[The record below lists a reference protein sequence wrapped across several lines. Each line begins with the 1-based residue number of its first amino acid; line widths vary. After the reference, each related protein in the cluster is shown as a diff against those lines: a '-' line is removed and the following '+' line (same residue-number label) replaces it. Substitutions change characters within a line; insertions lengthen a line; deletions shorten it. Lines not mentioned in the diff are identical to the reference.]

1 MSPTFSDTM
10 SGGRGAR
17 HRFAP
22 EILDAVRVA
31 SRPDNWRG
39 PTELARHWFWIAFWC
54 AASVWTFNN
63 WTLWASIPVYLLA
76 AFFIGGRQRAVAGVL
91 HMATHRAFMANHRV
105 GSVLGAVFGGYPVLQ
120 SFTAYRASH
129 LGEHHGRLGDPER
142 DPDYRQYKDNGLCGD
157 NLGRPALN
165 RYLRKVVG
173 PRSTGSYILYLL
185 RHRIWSRDEAP
196 FERALRITLL
206 VAVLAWAVVANWWL
220 WLILLWFV
228 PLVTTQVW
236 IGAVAELMEHFPL
249 IENAP
254 RIDLY
259 MSWNRD
265 YGFWTRFLF
274 GETDGEGF
282 HLVHHLFP
290 RTPMWRLREVDAILA
305 KDPVYAAL
313 PRLSGVL
320 GGMVQIYRSLPPTPR
335 RRPQTGAVPTTT

>member
-1 MSPTFSDTM
+1 MSPVSADTLR
-10 SGGRGAR
+10 GGRGTR

-22 EILDAVRVA
+22 EILAAVRAA
-31 SRPDNWRG
+31 SRLDDWHG
-39 PTELARHWFWIAFWC
+39 PAELFRHWFWIAFWC
-54 AASVWTFNN
+54 VAAVVTFHHAP
-63 WTLWASIPVYLLA
+63 LWASVPVYLLA
-76 AFFIGGRQRAVAGVL
+76 AFFIGGRQRALAGVL
-91 HMATHRAFMANHRV
+91 HMATHRAFMAHHRA
-105 GSVLGAVFGGYPVLQ
+105 GSILGAVFGGYPVLQ

-185 RHRIWSRDEAP
+185 RHRVWSKDEVP
-196 FERALRITLL
+196 LERTLRIAAL
-206 VAVLAWAVVANWWL
+206 VAVLGWAVAGHWWL
-220 WLILLWFV
+220 WLVLLWFV

-259 MSWNRD
+259 MSWNRE
-265 YGFWTRFLF
+265 YGFLTRFLF
-274 GETDGEGF
+274 SEADGEGF
-282 HLVHHLFP
+282 HLAHHLYP

-305 KDPVYAAL
+305 NDPAYAAL

-320 GGMVQIYRSLPPTPR
+320 GGMAQIYRSLPPTTR
-335 RRPQTGAVPTTT
+335 AARSATVQTAA

>member
-1 MSPTFSDTM
+1 MSELVASTELT
-10 SGGRGAR
+10 GRGTR

-22 EILDAVRVA
+22 EILDAIRA
-31 SRPDNWRG
+31 TSRMDNWHG
-39 PTELARHWFWIAFWC
+39 PVELVQHWLWIVFWC
-54 AASVWTFNN
+54 AATVLAYDHGP
-63 WTLWASIPVYLLA
+63 LWVSIPVYLLA
-76 AFFIGGRQRAVAGVL
+76 VFFIGGRQRAVAGVL
-91 HMATHRAFMANHRV
+91 HMATHRAFMAHHRT
-105 GSVLGAVFGGYPVLQ
+105 GSILGAVFGGYPVLQ
-120 SFTAYRASH
+120 SYTAYRASH

-157 NLGRPALN
+157 NLGRAALN

-185 RHRIWSRDEAP
+185 RHRVFSKDEVLA
-196 FERALRITLL
+196 ERALRIAIL
-206 VAVLAWAVVANWWL
+206 VAVLAGAVLGGWWV

-249 IENAP
+249 IETAP

-259 MSWNRD
+259 MSWNRE
-265 YGFWTRFLF
+265 YGLITRFLF
-274 GETDGEGF
+274 GEADGEGF

-290 RTPMWRLREVDAILA
+290 RTPMWRLRAVDAILA
-305 KDPVYAAL
+305 NDPAYVSL

-320 GGMVQIYRSLPPTPR
+320 GGMGQIYRSLPPSGRVAKTVVR
-335 RRPQTGAVPTTT
+335 AAA

>member
-1 MSPTFSDTM
+1 MSQNVPDTAR
-10 SGGRGAR
+10 GGRGAR
-17 HRFAP
+17 HQFAP
-22 EILDAVRVA
+22 EILAAVRAA
-31 SRPDNWRG
+31 SRLDNWHG
-39 PTELARHWFWIAFWC
+39 PLELARHWFWIAFWC
-54 AASVWTFNN
+54 AATVLTVHHWP
-63 WTLWASIPVYLLA
+63 LWASIPVYLLA
-76 AFFIGGRQRAVAGVL
+76 VFFIGGRQRAVAGVL
-91 HMATHRAFMANHRV
+91 HMATHRAFMAHHRT

-157 NLGRPALN
+157 NLGRAALN
-165 RYLRKVVG
+165 RYLRKMVG
-173 PRSTGSYILYLL
+173 PRATGSYILYLL
-185 RHRIWSRDEAP
+185 RHRVLSKNEAP
-196 FERALRITLL
+196 VERALRMAVL
-206 VAVLAWAVVANWWL
+206 AGVLAWAVVGGWWL

-259 MSWNRD
+259 MSWNRE
-265 YGFWTRFLF
+265 YGFGTRFLF
-274 GETDGEGF
+274 GEADGEGF
-282 HLVHHLFP
+282 HLAHHLFP

-305 KDPVYAAL
+305 NDPAYAAL

-320 GGMVQIYRSLPPTPR
+320 GGMGQIYRSLPPSGRPR
-335 RRPQTGAVPTTT
+335 PAAAQAVA

>member
-1 MSPTFSDTM
+1 MSHTAAVGQL
-10 SGGRGAR
+10 GGRGTK
-17 HRFAP
+17 HRFSP
-22 EILDAVRVA
+22 EILEAVRTA
-31 SRPDNWRG
+31 SRLDNWHG
-39 PTELARHWFWIAFWC
+39 PFELVRHYFWIAFWC
-54 AASVWTFNN
+54 AAAVLTFDH
-63 WTLWASIPVYLLA
+63 WPLWASIPVYFVA

-105 GSVLGAVFGGYPVLQ
+105 GSVLGALFGGHPVLH

-157 NLGRPALN
+157 NLGRAALN

-173 PRSTGSYILYLL
+173 PRATGSYILYLL
-185 RHRIWSRDEAP
+185 RHRIFSKDETP
-196 FERALRITLL
+196 IERTLRIVVL
-206 VAVLAWAVVANWWL
+206 VAVLAWSIAGGWWM

-236 IGAVAELMEHFPL
+236 IGSVAELMEHFPL

-259 MSWNRD
+259 MSWNRE
-265 YGFWTRFLF
+265 YGFFTRFLF
-274 GETDGEGF
+274 GEADGEGF
-282 HLVHHLFP
+282 HLAHHLFP

-305 KDPVYAAL
+305 NDPAYAAL

-320 GGMVQIYRSLPPTPR
+320 GGMVQIYRSLPSS
-335 RRPQTGAVPTTT
+335 

>member
-1 MSPTFSDTM
+1 MAPNLTDTL
-10 SGGRGAR
+10 SGGRGTR
-17 HRFAP
+17 YRFAP

-31 SRPDNWRG
+31 SRPDNWHG
-39 PTELARHWFWIAFWC
+39 PAEIFRHWFWIAFWC
-54 AASVWTFNN
+54 AASVWTFHH
-63 WTLWASIPVYLLA
+63 WPLWASIPIYLVA

-91 HMATHRAFMANHRV
+91 HMSAHRAFMANHRV
-105 GSVLGAVFGGYPVLQ
+105 GTILGALLGGYPVLQ
-120 SFTAYRASH
+120 SYTAYRASH
-129 LGEHHGRLGDPER
+129 LGEHHGRLGDPQR

-173 PRSTGSYILYLL
+173 PKSTGSYILYLL
-185 RHRIWSRDEAP
+185 RHRIWSKDEVP
-196 FERALRITLL
+196 LERALRITLL
-206 VAVLAWAVVANWWL
+206 AVVVAWAVIGHWWL

-259 MSWNRD
+259 MSWNRE

-305 KDPVYAAL
+305 SDPTYASL

-335 RRPQTGAVPTTT
+335 RSAPAVPAVT

>member
-1 MSPTFSDTM
+1 MSPDTTASM
-10 SGGRGAR
+10 SGGRGTR

-31 SRPDNWRG
+31 SRPDNWHG
-39 PTELARHWFWIAFWC
+39 PAELGRHWFWIAFWC
-54 AASVWTFNN
+54 AASVWTFGN
-63 WTLWASIPVYLLA
+63 WPLWASIPVYLLA
-76 AFFIGGRQRAVAGVL
+76 VYFIGGRQRAVAGVL
-91 HMATHRAFMANHRV
+91 HMAAHRAFMANHRV
-105 GSVLGAVFGGYPVLQ
+105 GTVLGSLLGGYPVLQ

-129 LGEHHGRLGDPER
+129 LGEHHGQLGDPER

-165 RYLRKVVG
+165 RYLRRVVG

-185 RHRIWSRDEAP
+185 RHRIWSKDEVP
-196 FERALRITLL
+196 LERALRIALL
-206 VAVLAWAVVANWWL
+206 VAVLAWAVAAHWWL

-259 MSWNRD
+259 MSWNRE

-274 GETDGEGF
+274 GEADGEGF

-290 RTPMWRLREVDAILA
+290 RTPMWRLRQVDAILA
-305 KDPVYAAL
+305 NDPEYASL

-320 GGMVQIYRSLPPTPR
+320 GGMVQIYRSLPPTAR
-335 RRPQTGAVPTTT
+335 RQTAAVPAVT